1 MIIAELPIIFLL
13 NQFGKQIGEASKIS
27 NFDKIFTFDNFITFI
42 LFIIIVFIIRKS
54 AKFIKKNLLIMCGIF
69 GIHINKSK
77 KKKFK
82 NLLND
87 IKLFQ
92 N

>member
-27 NFDKIFTFDNFITFI
+27 NFDKIFVDNFITFI

-54 AKFIKKNLLIMCGIF
+54 AKFIKKKIY
-69 GIHINKSK
+69 
-77 KKKFK
+77 
-82 NLLND
+82 
-87 IKLFQ
+87 
-92 N
+92 